1 MFLEVTVM
9 PGYAAIVLRPGA
21 LAGGGWSLGFV
32 VKHTE
37 TAGSDLAPPSWSV
50 GDRALLGPSGA

>member
-1 MFLEVTVM
+1 M

>member
-9 PGYAAIVLRPGA
+9 HTYAAIVLRPGA

-37 TAGSDLAPPSWSV
+37 TAVSDLTPPSWSV